1 VDELRWQYRQLEK
14 TSIFKGEK
22 RSSRKMIKHVIYNNR
37 HSDFNTTT
45 ASSTEEAI
53 SWIISV
59 KKDPPLQQSPPSHIL
74 TFVGGIGGDWSRCWL
89 WEGEEVSNCGRWSSR
104 DTWNGWGL
112 ELQIFN
118 FVVKSDNG
126 IGHLKLDLEANS
138 KANVTIQTMDLALG
152 PPIPN
157 PRPGPGPNSSIQVHP
172 NITDAKLGIAIC
184 CRNLVLKIGI

>member
-1 VDELRWQYRQLEK
+1 
-14 TSIFKGEK
+14 
-22 RSSRKMIKHVIYNNR
+22 M
-37 HSDFNTTT
+37 
-45 ASSTEEAI
+45 
-53 SWIISV
+53 
-59 KKDPPLQQSPPSHIL
+59 
-74 TFVGGIGGDWSRCWL
+74 
-89 WEGEEVSNCGRWSSR
+89 
-104 DTWNGWGL
+104 